1 MKLTITPTAFEEL
14 VKKSYSLDLI
24 YLLKLIDEL
33 YDVKPMC
40 EGSVK
45 MATLYSSL
53 IRRGWITAE
62 EKITTIGQEL
72 LVFIDSKETAKL
84 LRRKPATDEFNEWW
98 NHFPSTNNFQYKGKT
113 FTGERAL
120 KKNKDECRLK
130 FDKILIEGDFSAQ
143 QLIKA
148 LDYEV
153 AQKKEKSLKTGE
165 NKLSYMIN
173 SLSYLTQRGYEAFI
187 ELIDDNRFIQETQ
200 EIRDTTT
207 DI

>member
-45 MATLYSSL
+45 MTTLHNSL
-53 IRRGWITAE
+53 IRRGWMTAD

-72 LVFIDSKETAKL
+72 LVFIDSNETAKL
-84 LRRKPATDEFNEWW
+84 LRRKPATKEFNEWW
-98 NHFPSTNNFQYKGKT
+98 SHFPSTNNFHYKGKT
-113 FTGERAL
+113 FTGDRAL
-120 KKNKDECRLK
+120 RKDKDNCRLK
-130 FDKILIEGDFSAQ
+130 FDKIIIEGDYTAQ
-143 QLIKA
+143 QLIAA
-148 LDYEV
+148 LNYEV
-153 AQKKEKSLKTGE
+153 KQKMEKSLKTGE
-165 NKLSYMIN
+165 NKLSYMQN
-173 SLSYLTQRGYEAFI
+173 SLTYLNQRGHEAFI

-200 EIRDTTT
+200 EIKDTTT

>member
-40 EGSVK
+40 EDSVK

-98 NHFPSTNNFQYKGKT
+98 NHFPSTDNFQYKGKH
-113 FTGERAL
+113 FLGDRAL
-120 KKNKDECRLK
+120 RKDKENCRVK
-130 FDKILIEGDFSAQ
+130 FDKILIEGTYNAQ
-143 QLIKA
+143 QLIAA

-153 AQKKEKSLKTGE
+153 LQKKEKSLKTGV
-165 NKLSYMIN
+165 NKLSYMQN
-173 SLSYLTQRGYEAFI
+173 SLTYLNQLGFEAFM
-187 ELIDDNRFIQETQ
+187 ELIGDNRFIQETQ